1 MRFGFHISIAQGV
14 STVIEKARQTRCETI
29 QLFSRNPRG
38 WKYRNLPA
46 DQVEDF
52 KAQLKKS
59 GISPCVLHLPY
70 LPNLASASPD
80 LYTKSVDSLCA
91 DLARAEVLTIPF
103 VVAHVGKRL
112 ELSQGRAMARVAAA
126 VNRSLKKIPND
137 VMILLENTAG
147 QGTELGA
154 NFAELGEILS
164 RVDDRRRVGV
174 CLDVAHA
181 FQAGYDVSTR
191 KGLDGTVAEFD
202 RLIGLK
208 HLHLLHLN
216 DSKTPLGSRADRHW
230 HIGKGHIGLEG
241 FRNIVNHP
249 QLVHLPGIMETPRV
263 DKKDDRRNMRV
274 VRRLRE
280 EGGEVKFKLHRFK

>member
-1 MRFGFHISIAQGV
+1 MRFGFHISIANGV
-14 STVIEKARQTRCETI
+14 STVIEKAQKTHCETI

-38 WKYRNLPA
+38 WKFKSLPPEEIE
-46 DQVEDF
+46 VF
-52 KAQLKKS
+52 KSQLRKS
-59 GISPCVLHLPY
+59 VISPCFIHLPY
-70 LPNLASASPD
+70 LPNLASADKD
-80 LYTKSVDSLCA
+80 LYAKSVDSLCE
-91 DLARAEVLTIPF
+91 DLRRAGALTIPF
-103 VVAHVGKRL
+103 LVVHVGKRL
-112 ELSQGRAMARVAAA
+112 ELSEGRAMARVAAA
-126 VNRSLKKIPND
+126 INRSLKKVANG

-154 NFAELGEILS
+154 NLAELGEILS
-164 RVDDRRRVGV
+164 RIDDRRRVGV

-181 FQAGYDVSTR
+181 FQAGYDVSTQ
-191 KGLDGTVAEFD
+191 KGLDETLDEFD

-216 DSKTPLGSRADRHW
+216 DSKTPLGSRSDRHW

-263 DKKDDRRNMRV
+263 DEKDDRRNMRV
-274 VRRLRE
+274 VRRLRK
-280 EGGEVKFKLHRFK
+280 EGREGKFQLCHFK